1 MSAAA
6 KNTVLITGSS
16 SGIGAAT
23 AAAFAATGWNVVATM
38 RRPGPVSPDG
48 MLVTRLDVEEPAS
61 IDAAVRA
68 GIDAFGGIDV
78 VVNNAGYGQYGLF
91 ETVSPADAR
100 RQFEVNVFGP
110 MAVMRAVLPHMRERG
125 RGVIVNVSSG
135 AGLYGLPGTSL
146 YCASK
151 FAIEGFSE
159 SVSYELG
166 AAGIAVK
173 LVIPHGGVSGTSFPG
188 PDRPATAPP
197 PGYEAFFAQSAAS
210 ATNAPAP
217 VMVPAGQV
225 ALTVLAAATDGTDQL
240 RYLVGNDTRGF
251 IQAWE
256 TLPNAEFVA
265 FMRAHF
271 LGTP

>member
-188 PDRPATAPP
+188 PGLAATAPP

-210 ATNAPAP
+210 ATKAPAP

-271 LGTP
+271 MSP